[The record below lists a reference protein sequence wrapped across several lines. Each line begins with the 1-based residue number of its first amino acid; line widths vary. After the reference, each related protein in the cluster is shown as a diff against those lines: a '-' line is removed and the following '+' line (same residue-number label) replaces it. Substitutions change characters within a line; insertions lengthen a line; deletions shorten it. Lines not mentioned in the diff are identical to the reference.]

1 MNLDQTFMNSVS
13 AEAPQLEQAAGE
25 IMAYEHLFD
34 EIEVGYDDDGEA
46 CLNAGSV
53 MPYPGLVSTDTNP
66 EDSWSAAVYA
76 EEAEVWHLRKTTAG
90 SDLIVDRERMPISEF
105 LDILAHA
112 DWELGC
118 RAGIFNN
125 GKEAS

>member
-1 MNLDQTFMNSVS
+1 MKLDEKFIDCVR
-13 AEAPQLEQAAGE
+13 AESPHLEQAAGE
-25 IMAYEHLFD
+25 IMAYGHLFD
-34 EIEVGYDDDGEA
+34 EIEVGHDDDGEA
-46 CLNAGSV
+46 CLSVGSV
-53 MPYPGLVSTDTNP
+53 MPYPGLDSTDTKP

-76 EEAEVWHLRKTTAG
+76 EEAEVWHLRKTPAG
-90 SDLIVDRERMPISEF
+90 SDLIVDRERMPLSEF
-105 LDILAHA
+105 LDVLAQV

>member
-1 MNLDQTFMNSVS
+1 MQLDQKFSHCVS
-13 AEAPQLEQAAGE
+13 ADAPHLEQAAGE

-46 CLNAGSV
+46 CLSAGSV

-76 EEAEVWHLRKTTAG
+76 EEAEVWHLRKTPAG
-90 SDLIVDRERMPISEF
+90 SDLIVAKQRMPLSEF
-105 LDILAHA
+105 LDVLAQA